1 MEHGTQNIYSPGELM
16 IARAAREIRDREL
29 VFVGMRLPL
38 LAFLLA
44 RSTHAPGAVG
54 LFENGV
60 LRDAPARAPLIT
72 MSDPPNILEARMC
85 MGMETAMGLLQ
96 SGRVHL
102 GFIGGAEID
111 RHGNL
116 NTTQVGDDGQVLRLP
131 GSGGACDI
139 ACLAHRLVVVMKH
152 EKRRFV
158 ERVRYVTSPGYGE
171 GGAWRE
177 GQGLVRGGPSTV
189 ITDKAVFSFHPST
202 REMVLSS
209 VHPGVDPE
217 QVAELTG
224 WPLSLPAALSTT
236 PEPTDADLEVI
247 RRYDPEGFWSR

>member
-1 MEHGTQNIYSPGELM
+1 MPATYTPGELM
-16 IARAAREIRDREL
+16 IARAAQEIRDREL

-44 RSTHAPGAVG
+44 RSTHAPRAVG

-60 LRDAPARAPLIT
+60 LRDTPAAAPLIT
-72 MSDPPNILEARMC
+72 MSDPPNIREARMC

-96 SGRVHL
+96 SGRVSL
-102 GFIGGAEID
+102 GFIGGAEVD

-116 NTTQVGDDGQVLRLP
+116 NTSEVGDGGRAVRLP

-139 ACLAHRLVVVMKH
+139 ACLAGRLVVVMKH
-152 EKRRFV
+152 ERRRFV
-158 ERVRYVTSPGYGE
+158 ERVRHVTSPGWGD

-177 GQGLVRGGPSTV
+177 RQGLVRGGPSAV
-189 ITDKAVFSFHPST
+189 ITDKAVFGFHPRT
-202 REMVLSS
+202 REMVLLS
-209 VHPGVDPE
+209 VHPGST
-217 QVAELTG
+217 AEEIQDLTG
-224 WPLSLPAALSTT
+224 WPLTLPPRPPRT
-236 PEPTDADLEVI
+236 PEPTAVDVEVI